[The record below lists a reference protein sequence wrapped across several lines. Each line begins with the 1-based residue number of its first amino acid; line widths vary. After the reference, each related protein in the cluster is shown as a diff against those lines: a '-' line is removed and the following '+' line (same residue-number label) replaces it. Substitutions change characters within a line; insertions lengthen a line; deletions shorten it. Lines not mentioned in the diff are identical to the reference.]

1 MPTGGVCRV
10 VFQVNTLA
18 LGHAAGESGGFF
30 AEPFYRPSGVYAFG
44 CVNAD
49 QPYPFAGFEHDRIA
63 VDHSFDTDKIVGVR
77 EGGEDREKDGNGE
90 CGPGSPP

>member
-1 MPTGGVCRV
+1 MNAQLFSECNLKGPPPPGGIGGNVTGSHRHSGLRSANKRKRSSPRVSRGV
-10 VFQVNTLA
+10 
-18 LGHAAGESGGFF
+18 
-30 AEPFYRPSGVYAFG
+30 AER
-44 CVNAD
+44 
-49 QPYPFAGFEHDRIA
+49 GFEHDRIA